1 MSKSKKR
8 LSDLLFVDIE
18 TVGSSPTYADLS
30 YELKELW
37 QIKARQIS
45 KNKELD
51 PNEGAE
57 LFSRRAGIYSEFAKV
72 VCISVGYFTFSK
84 SKITG
89 FRCKSF
95 HGADEAKILKQFSS
109 LLKKHFDKP
118 NKQGLCGHNIKEFDI
133 PFLCR
138 RFVIHGIKVPKLLDI
153 SGKKPWQVEHLVDT
167 LVLWRFGEYKN
178 YTSLALLAA
187 VLGIPTPK
195 DDIDG
200 SQIHKVYW
208 EDHDLKRIVTYCE
221 KDVLTVAKVFLRI
234 KNAKISEEL
243 IFSSQ
248 TEFEDDI

>member
-1 MSKSKKR
+1 MGKDKKR

-18 TVGSSPTYADLS
+18 TAGGVADYNELS
-30 YELKELW
+30 DTMKSLW
-37 QIKARQIS
+37 MIKARQIS

-51 PNEGAE
+51 SIAGAE
-57 LFSRRAGIYSEFAKV
+57 LFSQRAGIYSEFAKV
-72 VCISVGYFTFSK
+72 VCISVGYFTFTK

-95 HGADEAKILKQFSS
+95 YGDDEAQILKQFST
-109 LLKKHFDKP
+109 LLKQHFDKP

-138 RFVIHGIKVPKLLDI
+138 RFTIQGIKVPKLLDI

-167 LVLWRFGEYKN
+167 LVLWRFGDYKN

-187 VLGIPTPK
+187 VLDVPTPK

-200 SQIHKVYW
+200 SDIHEVYW
-208 EDHDLKRIVTYCE
+208 KEENLKRIVTYCE

-234 KNAKISEEL
+234 KNAKLPEEL
-243 IFSSQ
+243 IVSSQ
-248 TEFEDDI
+248 TEFV